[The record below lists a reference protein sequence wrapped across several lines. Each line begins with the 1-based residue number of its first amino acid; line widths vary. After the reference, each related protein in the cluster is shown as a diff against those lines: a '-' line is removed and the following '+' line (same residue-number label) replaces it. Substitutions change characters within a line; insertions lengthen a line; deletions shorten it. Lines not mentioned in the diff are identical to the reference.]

1 MDSII
6 FTTEDNEQVEMYV
19 LEQTML
25 GGKNYLLVVDSVDE
39 DDEEAMCLI
48 LKENQS
54 ESEEGLVTY
63 DVVEDDNE
71 LQNISKIFEELLED
85 VNIEL

>member
-25 GGKNYLLVVDSVDE
+25 GGHNYLLVVDTM
-39 DDEEAMCLI
+39 DEEEEAECLI

-54 ESEEGLVTY
+54 ESHEDLVTY
-63 DVVEDDNE
+63 DIVEDDRE

-85 VNIEL
+85 VNIEV